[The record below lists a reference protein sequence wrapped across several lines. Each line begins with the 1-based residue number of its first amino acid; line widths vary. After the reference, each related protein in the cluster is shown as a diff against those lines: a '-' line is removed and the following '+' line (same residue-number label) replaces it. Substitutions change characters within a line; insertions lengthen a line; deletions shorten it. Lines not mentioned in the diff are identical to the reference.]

1 MWQIQLFGKFKEI
14 EIIVKV
20 LQNTSNTT
28 KDFIFVIFVLNQI
41 TSKGRGGI

>member
-1 MWQIQLFGKFKEI
+1 MQLFGKFKEI
-14 EIIVKV
+14 ETILKV

-28 KDFIFVIFVLNQI
+28 KDFILNQI

>member
-1 MWQIQLFGKFKEI
+1 MQLFGKFKKI

-28 KDFIFVIFVLNQI
+28 IDFILNQI